1 MQLLQSMVILYTS
14 SPPPS
19 PHPQTEQPNNLLP
32 LSPIQC
38 WVPSVS
44 MGTCLNLTKPSC
56 SGFGVETSYDSPIA
70 CCNRLMQL
78 MAASSIN
85 AQEGSMQVAV
95 VGVCSSL
102 KLGGHHRRALTSGS
116 PNSSSGSGLVEAAAT
131 VPDRRRSL
139 AAESGAEMAADA
151 RLWEVPS
158 FDAATTC
165 ADGTCVVQQVG
176 WLVGWLV
183 ASLAS

>member
-1 MQLLQSMVILYTS
+1 
-14 SPPPS
+14 
-19 PHPQTEQPNNLLP
+19 
-32 LSPIQC
+32 
-38 WVPSVS
+38 

-102 KLGGHHRRALTSGS
+102 KLGGHHRRALASGS
-116 PNSSSGSGLVEAAAT
+116 PNSSGGGDDLVET

-139 AAESGAEMAADA
+139 AVGSGAEMAADA

-176 WLVGWLV
+176 
-183 ASLAS
+183 